1 MESDSQVSNFTL
13 RDFSYNIGNSI
24 TDLKSYA
31 KLLPNSIAVID
42 STVPISLSANLYTSS
57 SATLAKIT
65 SSYIVEVTDASTS
78 MASQLQSNSHVSSFN
93 VKDTS
98 SNVGS
103 ALLANSSIADM
114 SKISSI
120 AVTSDDGAIDMTQ
133 SQYESLSDSISQIT
147 GSFRLKISDVLIG
160 DLFTTLSE
168 PHVISADLSAS
179 SSDISA
185 NFDGLS
191 NLGDS
196 LTSIT
201 ISNAS
206 TPIALTYEQWSNGS
220 DTLDK
225 VSNATYHLALVS
237 VSAADATSASAQANV
252 DSVSVSDGGNNISSN
267 FDALSALGSVL
278 DSVEVSDHAAIVITQ
293 SQFDSSSEL
302 ISKFLGEHRISISD

>member
-1 MESDSQVSNFTL
+1 
-13 RDFSYNIGNSI
+13 
-24 TDLKSYA
+24 
-31 KLLPNSIAVID
+31 
-42 STVPISLSANLYTSS
+42 
-57 SATLAKIT
+57 
-65 SSYIVEVTDASTS
+65 
-78 MASQLQSNSHVSSFN
+78 
-93 VKDTS
+93 
-98 SNVGS
+98 
-103 ALLANSSIADM
+103 M

-168 PHVISADLSAS
+168 PHVISAGLSAS

-237 VSAADATSASAQANV
+237 VSAANATSASTQANV
-252 DSVSVSDGGNNISSN
+252 DSVSVNDGASNISSK

-278 DSVEVSDHAAIVITQ
+278 DSVEVSDQAAIVITQ
-293 SQFDSSSEL
+293 AQFDSSSDL
-302 ISKFLGEHRISISD
+302 ISKILGQHRISISD